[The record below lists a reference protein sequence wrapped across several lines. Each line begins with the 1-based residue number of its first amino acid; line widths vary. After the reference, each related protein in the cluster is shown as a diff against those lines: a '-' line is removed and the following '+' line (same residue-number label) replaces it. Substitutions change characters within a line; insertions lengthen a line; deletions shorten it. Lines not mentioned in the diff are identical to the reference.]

1 MNFLF
6 ALKGAYPSTLQMR
19 RFICFF
25 KTKSCP
31 SCVISICNYAAS
43 IFLIGIGPQFVH
55 HVVQC
60 QILSRECPS
69 QETVV
74 EVDLQD
80 GDVLSMELDLASLS
94 FFIVSTSISLPIS
107 VFVSTH
113 GCTHIYIHI
122 LIYINVYVN
131 VCIYIY
137 INIYMDTFT
146 YTYLYT
152 YACTYI
158 TYTHIDIHTCICI
171 YIYIHI
177 HIPKNTHTQTHTHTY
192 VYIYIYMRR

>member
-137 INIYMDTFT
+137 INIYIWIR
-146 YTYLYT
+146 L
-152 YACTYI
+152 
-158 TYTHIDIHTCICI
+158 HIH
-171 YIYIHI
+171 IYIHM
-177 HIPKNTHTQTHTHTY
+177 HVHTLHTHT
-192 VYIYIYMRR
+192 